1 MNVNLTAQLQTKF
14 GLTREIKIKDSIRQ
28 VGVLSTTMYGLLMDE
43 ISKNIYK
50 ENIGIQIDESMS
62 KIGCLQWVDDNLL
75 ASGIEQQKCLDK
87 TNSTSNE
94 YHVEYGQPKSNTQ
107 IIKNRRTKKTKE
119 KFNLGDMP
127 LEMTENYKY
136 LGYIQ
141 NSKNNNEDHLKSI
154 K

>member
-1 MNVNLTAQLQTKF
+1 MNTMWNM
-14 GLTREIKIKDSIRQ
+14 DSQKVIR
-28 VGVLSTTMYGLLMDE
+28 
-43 ISKNIYK
+43 K
-50 ENIGIQIDESMS
+50 
-62 KIGCLQWVDDNLL
+62 
-75 ASGIEQQKCLDK
+75 
-87 TNSTSNE
+87 
-94 YHVEYGQPKSNTQ
+94 

-154 K
+154 KGKTEAANQK